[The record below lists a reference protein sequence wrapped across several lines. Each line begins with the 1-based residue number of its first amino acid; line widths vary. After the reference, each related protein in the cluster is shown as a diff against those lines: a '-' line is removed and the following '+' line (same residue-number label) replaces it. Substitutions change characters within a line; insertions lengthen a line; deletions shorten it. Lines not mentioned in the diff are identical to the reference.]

1 MEQKIK
7 KAGFKMTVMMGVIL
21 SLYMSLY
28 NNFSSG
34 NFSPV
39 MLLISFVVSLMI
51 SILVGLIVPMP
62 KISRAL
68 AQKIKPGPGLRAV
81 DALVSDAIY
90 TPIITF
96 FMILV
101 VRNLA
106 PVLAG
111 KGAEREALAGGAPA
125 EVAANVAAGAAA
137 EARASFP
144 PFVIMFIKS
153 FLICYALGFF
163 VIYVAQPILMKIA
176 FKGIEMPGP
185 GGPGKKPEQKSE

>member
-144 PFVIMFIKS
+144 PFRAEAKRDPKS
-153 FLICYALGFF
+153 CRPPKKIPPITHHKKTGTQPNTAARIGPLIGPAP
-163 VIYVAQPILMKIA
+163 A
-176 FKGIEMPGP
+176 IEE
-185 GGPGKKPEQKSE
+185 K